1 MYIKKPKAILNAT
14 SYRLIVTEAP
24 VHDEQ
29 VHYCIV
35 TQYMCRLEE
44 HSTIHWAKKKISFNI
59 STDIAF
65 SCNKADIEFFQP

>member
-14 SYRLIVTEAP
+14 TYHLIVTEAP

-35 TQYMCRLEE
+35 TQYMCRLEDIQLYTG
-44 HSTIHWAKKKISFNI
+44 HKKNFIQHFN
-59 STDIAF
+59 
-65 SCNKADIEFFQP
+65 